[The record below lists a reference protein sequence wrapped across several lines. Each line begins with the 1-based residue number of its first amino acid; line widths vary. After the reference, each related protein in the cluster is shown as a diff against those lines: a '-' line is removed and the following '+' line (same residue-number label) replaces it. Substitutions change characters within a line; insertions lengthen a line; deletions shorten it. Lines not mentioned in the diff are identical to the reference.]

1 MIGVVTCASAL
12 MPCDLSSALVMGGCR
27 GLGLNGAMVPLVLCG
42 QYVCSPEQPLYSARS
57 MAGEPERAGGVIVA
71 RGRSLN
77 SVAACDSADVR
88 DSFLSLRLGCGSR
101 LCLKLEHCCFL
112 IFKQVS

>member
-1 MIGVVTCASAL
+1 MLAAA
-12 MPCDLSSALVMGGCR
+12 ALV
-27 GLGLNGAMVPLVLCG
+27 
-42 QYVCSPEQPLYSARS
+42 QSPVVRAQS

-101 LCLKLEHCCFL
+101 LCRKLEHCRSL
-112 IFKQVS
+112 TVEHIGE